1 MQLNRNQEIVLEKLK
16 SEYNYE
22 YFIGDIYHF
31 HDVYTHEMDGSETSE
46 AYKSLSKIE
55 EIQVIKEYIK
65 YLEMRDIQNDME
77 A

>member
-1 MQLNRNQEIVLEKLK
+1 MQLNQNQEIVLETLK

-31 HDVYTHEMDGSETSE
+31 HDVYTSEMDGSETSE
-46 AYKSLSKIE
+46 AYKSLSKVE
-55 EIQVIKEYIK
+55 EMQVIKEYIK
-65 YLEMRDIQNDME
+65 YLETRDIKNDME